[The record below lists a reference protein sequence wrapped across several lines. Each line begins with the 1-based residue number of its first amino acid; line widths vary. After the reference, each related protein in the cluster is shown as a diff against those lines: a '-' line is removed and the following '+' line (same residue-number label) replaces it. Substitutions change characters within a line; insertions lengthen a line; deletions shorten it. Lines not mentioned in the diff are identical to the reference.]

1 MKQLKFF
8 QINNVAIRYKLI
20 LMFLLISILPSIGLG
35 LLIDYTVERIIGK
48 QVNDNTIQLIG
59 KVNKSL
65 EFYVSNMQNMTYL
78 ISFDTGIKQFL
89 EGSDDQASLE
99 EQEKSV
105 YNITSFY
112 KASQRCTRKLRAL
125 WWLIARAPI

>member
-1 MKQLKFF
+1 MPLKQLKFF

-48 QVNDNTIQLIG
+48 QVNENTIQLIG

-89 EGSDDQASLE
+89 EGSDKQASLE
-99 EQEKSV
+99 EQEKSDV
-105 YNITSFY
+105 
-112 KASQRCTRKLRAL
+112 
-125 WWLIARAPI
+125 